1 MSAGPVNT
9 FGMQKAHLNVERG
22 PGYPTPGVLQKEAA
36 SCWKQR
42 KRVQKRAQRDDK
54 RLQNA
59 ENKRFDVETQRH
71 RGRGDGFRVDPCGAG
86 NYAQRDE
93 NGRDIDAAC
102 SEGRAKPTI
111 L

>member
-54 RLQNA
+54 RLQTA
-59 ENKRFDVETQRH
+59 ENTRFAVETQRH
-71 RGRGDGFRVDPCGAG
+71 RGRGDGITVHPCGDG
-86 NYAQRDE
+86 KYAQRAE
-93 NGRDIDAAC
+93 NGRDIGAAW
-102 SEGRAKPTI
+102 RI
-111 L
+111 